1 MDYQIAIPSH
11 KRSQTINQRTLRYL
25 ADAGIARDR
34 VRVFVAPEQLET
46 YLADTDKAL
55 YAEIIPSALGIRENH
70 NFITSYYPDGQ
81 LLVRADDDLKHLA
94 TKVNDKQLEP
104 IMNLDEWIQAAFLQA
119 LDLGATIWGIYPIS
133 NPFFMK
139 QKLRTE
145 LSFLIGQFFGS
156 VNRHSEVLQAEIKED
171 YERAILRYITDGA
184 ILRMDFMCAVAGGV
198 GKNAGGLQTMDR
210 KAMNQRGTDYLLA
223 TYPQYVKL
231 KAAKG
236 NGYPEIRLVNG

>member
-25 ADAGIARDR
+25 ADAGIERDR

-46 YLADTDKAL
+46 YLADTDKGL

-94 TKVNDKQLEP
+94 TKVNHKQLEP

-236 NGYPEIRLVNG
+236 DGYPEIRLVNG